1 MITLYTIGCPQC
13 TILEKKLHLAGIEYE
28 TVSDN
33 AILEAKGLT
42 LFPVLEVDGTQYSYI
57 DAVKWLKEKQNGN

>member
-13 TILEKKLHLAGIEYE
+13 NVLEKKLNLAGIAYE
-28 TVSDN
+28 IVSDN

-42 LFPVLEVDGTQYSYI
+42 LFPVLEIDGVQYSYS
-57 DAVKWLKEKQNGN
+57 DAIKWLKEKMNGN